1 LPGDAVMDR
10 NMFKAKKHLTVPTG
24 NSMNTVSSLLVK
36 IPSPVMFTIVV
47 AMGCQKNKV
56 AAKIAVS

>member
-1 LPGDAVMDR
+1 MDR